1 MKILRSLPFLIL
13 SVISLGSAATL
24 TAQRRAFTFNS
35 DLSPQSLL
43 SSLQKIE
50 HYKASAL
57 IFLLAWLA
65 LGNRR
70 LSLAFW
76 LTMLI
81 SLGWELLEATAVG
94 RTARLSDLLPDT
106 FGALGFLIVALVIRT
121 VFANDAD
128 PLVDQRAR

>member
-13 SVISLGSAATL
+13 SAISLCSAATL
-24 TAQRRAFTFNS
+24 SAQRRAFTFNS
-35 DLSPQSLL
+35 DLSLPSIF

-50 HYKASAL
+50 HYKASGL

-76 LTMLI
+76 LTMLV

-106 FGALGFLIVALVIRT
+106 FGAMAFLMVASAVRNKLEVSST
-121 VFANDAD
+121 
-128 PLVDQRAR
+128 

>member
-1 MKILRSLPFLIL
+1 MHILRLRPFLIL
-13 SVISLGSAATL
+13 SMISLCSAATL
-24 TAQRRAFTFNS
+24 SAQRRAFTFNS

-106 FGALGFLIVALVIRT
+106 FGALLFLLVALAVRT
-121 VFANDAD
+121 VFVNDAD
-128 PLVDQRAR
+128 SFIDQRAR